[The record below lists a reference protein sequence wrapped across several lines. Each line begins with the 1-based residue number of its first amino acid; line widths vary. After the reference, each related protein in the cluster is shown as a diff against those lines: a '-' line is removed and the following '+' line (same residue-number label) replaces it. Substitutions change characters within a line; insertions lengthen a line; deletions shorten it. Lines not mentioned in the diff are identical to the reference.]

1 MDFDYDIAIIGSG
14 AGGFAAAIEA
24 RRQDARVVMIE
35 QGTVGGTCVN
45 VGCVPSKTLLAGA
58 KAFHTARSHPFAG
71 LPTQGGKV
79 DFAALIAQKDELVG
93 DMRQHKYLDLAESY
107 GFEIIRGKARFESP
121 HVLKVEDRSI
131 NARFYIIATGANP
144 AVPLLPGLVESGY
157 LTSTTAME
165 LLEVPE
171 RIITI
176 GGGFVGLEQSQLFAR
191 LGSRVT
197 IIGRLAPRAEPELAS
212 RLHQILADEGVTVIS
227 GRATSVQQLGDT
239 KAVQTD
245 IGKTVEGDAI
255 LVATGRTARI
265 DGLDLEAA
273 GVEVDGRG
281 FIKVNDSLRTTNS
294 QILAVGDV
302 TGGPQ
307 FVYVAGA
314 EGHLAAHNALT
325 NSFDSVDYNGLPEV
339 TFSDPQLASAG
350 LTEAQ
355 ALAKGYECD
364 CRLLGFDNVPRG
376 LVSHDTRG
384 AIKLVADQATG
395 KVLGVH
401 ALADGAGDLILAA
414 VYAIKFG
421 LTISDLAST
430 WAPYLTTSEALRL
443 VAQSFTTPVDQLSC
457 CAS

>member
-1 MDFDYDIAIIGSG
+1 MD
-14 AGGFAAAIEA
+14 
-24 RRQDARVVMIE
+24 
-35 QGTVGGTCVN
+35 
-45 VGCVPSKTLLAGA
+45 
-58 KAFHTARSHPFAG
+58 
-71 LPTQGGKV
+71 
-79 DFAALIAQKDELVG
+79 
-93 DMRQHKYLDLAESY
+93 
-107 GFEIIRGKARFESP
+107 
-121 HVLKVEDRSI
+121 
-131 NARFYIIATGANP
+131 
-144 AVPLLPGLVESGY
+144 
-157 LTSTTAME
+157 

-171 RIITI
+171 RLITI

-191 LGSRVT
+191 LGSKVT
-197 IIGRLAPRAEPELAS
+197 IIGRLAPRTEPELAS
-212 RLHQILADEGVTVIS
+212 RLHKILVDEGVTVINS
-227 GRATSVQQLGDT
+227 RATSVQQLGDT

-245 IGKTVEGDAI
+245 IGTTVEGDAI
-255 LVATGRTARI
+255 LVATGRAARI

-273 GVEVDGRG
+273 GVEVNSRG
-281 FIKVNDSLRTTNS
+281 FIKVDDSLRTTNS

-302 TGGPQ
+302 SGGPQ

-325 NSFDSVDYNGLPEV
+325 NSFDPVDYTGLPEV
-339 TFSDPQLASAG
+339 TFTDPQLASAG

-355 ALAKGYECD
+355 ALAKGYDCD

-376 LVSHDTRG
+376 LVSHDIRG

-421 LTISDLAST
+421 LTVSDLANT

>member
-1 MDFDYDIAIIGSG
+1 
-14 AGGFAAAIEA
+14 
-24 RRQDARVVMIE
+24 
-35 QGTVGGTCVN
+35 
-45 VGCVPSKTLLAGA
+45 
-58 KAFHTARSHPFAG
+58 
-71 LPTQGGKV
+71 
-79 DFAALIAQKDELVG
+79 
-93 DMRQHKYLDLAESY
+93 LAESY

-144 AVPLLPGLVESGY
+144 AVPQLPGLVESGY

-165 LLEVPE
+165 LLEIPE
-171 RIITI
+171 RLITI

-197 IIGRLAPRAEPELAS
+197 IIGRLTPRAEPELAS
-212 RLHQILADEGVTVIS
+212 RLHQIMVEEGVTVIS
-227 GRATSVQQLGDT
+227 GRATSVQQLGET

-245 IGKTVEGDAI
+245 VGTTVEGDAI

-265 DGLDLEAA
+265 DGLDLEDA

-281 FIKVNDSLRTTNS
+281 FIKVDDSLRTTNS
-294 QILAVGDV
+294 KILAVGDV
-302 TGGPQ
+302 SGGPQ

-325 NSFDSVDYNGLPEV
+325 NSFDSVDYTGLPEV

-355 ALAKGYECD
+355 ALAKGYDCD

-384 AIKLVADQATG
+384 AIKRTLGHRISRPAKPCVWWPNPSPPRLTSCRVVHRERTVSIHAT
-395 KVLGVH
+395 
-401 ALADGAGDLILAA
+401 AGE
-414 VYAIKFG
+414 G
-421 LTISDLAST
+421 T
-430 WAPYLTTSEALRL
+430 
-443 VAQSFTTPVDQLSC
+443 
-457 CAS
+457 